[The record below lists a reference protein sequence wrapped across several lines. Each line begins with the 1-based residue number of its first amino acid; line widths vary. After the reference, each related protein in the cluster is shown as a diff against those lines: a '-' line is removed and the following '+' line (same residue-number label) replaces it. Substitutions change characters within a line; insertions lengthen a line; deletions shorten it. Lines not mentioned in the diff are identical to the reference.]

1 MNLSPCPL
9 PKALPVLAIMLLAQ
23 SLKACRGRGP
33 HMLPMRDPSSYDI
46 FLGRIT
52 HIPTRMSSD
61 ERSNETHS
69 LSPK

>member
-52 HIPTRMSSD
+52 LRECQVMKDQTKLTLSLP
-61 ERSNETHS
+61 NE
-69 LSPK
+69 